1 MKKVFF
7 YTLGCKLNFA
17 ETSHISKLL
26 VDNGFSVAR
35 KGEAADVCIVNTCS
49 VTDTADRKCRQA
61 IHKIVADNPNAFII
75 VTGCYAQVNPSEIEQ
90 IDGVD
95 LVLGAKEKFDILKV
109 MHLLES
115 KEQFERIQ
123 VDDINSNNSFTPI
136 FSAGDR
142 TRYFLKVQDGCD
154 YFCTYCT
161 IPFARGFSRNP
172 SISSLVQQAQD
183 AANEG
188 GKEIVLTGVN
198 IGEFKGE
205 GNERFIDLVKALD
218 QVEGIQRFR
227 ISSIEPNLLTDELI
241 DYCATSRAF
250 MPHFHIP
257 LQSGSDEVLKLMQRR
272 YDTALFAHKVQLIKQ
287 RIPNAFIGV
296 DVMVGSRGEEPAYFE
311 DCYNFLKSLDIS
323 QLHVFPYSERPGTAA
338 LRIPYVVSD
347 AEKRHRSKLLLELS
361 DEKLEAFYASQIG
374 SQSQVLFEKAAK
386 GKAMHGFTPN
396 YVRVELPARLAKDEF
411 DNQLLPV
418 RLTQFNHNK
427 SAVKVE
433 LI

>member
-61 IHKIVADNPNAFII
+61 IHKIISDNPNAFII

-154 YFCTYCT
+154 YYCTYCT
-161 IPFARGFSRNP
+161 IPFARGKSR
-172 SISSLVQQAQD
+172 SASVAHTMKTIDKALEQGA
-183 AANEG
+183 
-188 GKEIVLTGVN
+188 KEIILTGVN
-198 IGEFKGE
+198 IGDFGR
-205 GNERFIDLVKALD
+205 GSNERFIDLVKAIDKLTAE
-218 QVEGIQRFR
+218 VRVR
-227 ISSIEPNLLTDELI
+227 ISSVEPNLLEDAII
-241 DYCATSRAF
+241 DIVASSKIIA
-250 MPHFHIP
+250 PHFHIP
-257 LQSGSDEVLKLMQRR
+257 LQSGSNRVLSLMGRR
-272 YDTALFAHKVQLIKQ
+272 YTREVFGQKVSLIK
-287 RIPNAFIGV
+287 RLIPDAFIGV
-296 DVMVGSRGEEPAYFE
+296 DVIVGMRGETPDMFDETLS
-311 DCYNFLKSLDIS
+311 FLGNTPFSE
-323 QLHVFPYSERPGTAA
+323 LHIFPYSEREGTKA
-338 LRIPYVVSD
+338 LSIKPIVSQS
-347 AEKRHRSKLLLELS
+347 EKKRRSELLHNLS
-361 DEKLEAFYASQIG
+361 DSRIADFYRSQRG
-374 SQSQVLFEKAAK
+374 KTKTVLWETTKNP
-386 GKAMHGFTPN
+386 KAMNGYTEN
-396 YVRVELPARLAKDEF
+396 Y
-411 DNQLLPV
+411 LLV
-418 RLTQFNHNK
+418 
-427 SAVKVE
+427 SAEMEQEKINTFQKIVF
-433 LI
+433 

>member
-61 IHKIVADNPNAFII
+61 IHKIVSDNPNAFII

-154 YFCTYCT
+154 YYCTYCT
-161 IPFARGFSRNP
+161 IPFARGKSR
-172 SISSLVQQAQD
+172 SASVAHTMKTIDKALEQGA
-183 AANEG
+183 
-188 GKEIVLTGVN
+188 KEIILTGVN
-198 IGEFKGE
+198 IGDFGR
-205 GNERFIDLVKALD
+205 GSNERFIDLIKAIDKLTAE
-218 QVEGIQRFR
+218 VRVR
-227 ISSIEPNLLTDELI
+227 ISSVEPNLLEDAII
-241 DYCATSRAF
+241 DIVASSKIIA
-250 MPHFHIP
+250 PHFHIP
-257 LQSGSDEVLKLMQRR
+257 LQSGSNRVLSLMGRR
-272 YDTALFAHKVQLIKQ
+272 YTREVFGQKVSLIK
-287 RIPNAFIGV
+287 RLIPDAFIGV
-296 DVMVGSRGEEPAYFE
+296 DVIVGMRGETPDMFDETLS
-311 DCYNFLKSLDIS
+311 FLGDTPFSE
-323 QLHVFPYSERPGTAA
+323 LHIFPYSEREGTKA
-338 LRIPYVVSD
+338 LSIKPIVSQS
-347 AEKRHRSKLLLELS
+347 EKKRRSELLHNLS
-361 DEKLEAFYASQIG
+361 DSRIADFYRSQRG
-374 SQSQVLFEKAAK
+374 KTKTVLWETTKNP
-386 GKAMHGFTPN
+386 KAMNGYTEN
-396 YVRVELPARLAKDEF
+396 Y
-411 DNQLLPV
+411 LLV
-418 RLTQFNHNK
+418 
-427 SAVKVE
+427 SAEMEQEKINTFQKIVF
-433 LI
+433 

>member
-61 IHKIVADNPNAFII
+61 IHKIVSDNPNAFII

-154 YFCTYCT
+154 YYCTYCT
-161 IPFARGFSRNP
+161 IPFARGKSR
-172 SISSLVQQAQD
+172 SASVAHTMQTIDKALEQGA
-183 AANEG
+183 
-188 GKEIVLTGVN
+188 KEIILTGVN
-198 IGEFKGE
+198 IGDFGR
-205 GNERFIDLVKALD
+205 GSNERFIDLVKAIDKLTAE
-218 QVEGIQRFR
+218 VRVR
-227 ISSIEPNLLTDELI
+227 ISSVEPNLLEDDII
-241 DYCATSRAF
+241 DIVASSKIIA
-250 MPHFHIP
+250 PHFHIP
-257 LQSGSDEVLKLMQRR
+257 LQSGSNRVLSLMGRR
-272 YDTALFAHKVQLIKQ
+272 YTREIFGQKVSLIK
-287 RIPNAFIGV
+287 RLIPDAFIGV
-296 DVMVGSRGEEPAYFE
+296 DVIVGMRGETPDMFDETLA
-311 DCYNFLKSLDIS
+311 FLGDTPFSE
-323 QLHVFPYSERPGTAA
+323 LHIFPYSEREGTKA
-338 LRIPYVVSD
+338 LSIKPIVSQSEKKRRSELLHNLSDSRIADFYRSQRGKTKTVLWETTKNPKVMNGYTENYLLVS
-347 AEKRHRSKLLLELS
+347 AEK
-361 DEKLEAFYASQIG
+361 IG
-374 SQSQVLFEKAAK
+374 RAHV
-386 GKAMHGFTPN
+386 
-396 YVRVELPARLAKDEF
+396 
-411 DNQLLPV
+411 
-418 RLTQFNHNK
+418 
-427 SAVKVE
+427 
-433 LI
+433 

>member
-61 IHKIVADNPNAFII
+61 IHKIVSDNPNAFII

-123 VDDINSNNSFTPI
+123 VDDIKSNTSFTPI

-154 YFCTYCT
+154 YYCTYCT
-161 IPFARGFSRNP
+161 IPFARGKSR
-172 SISSLVQQAQD
+172 SASVAHTMQTIDRALEQGA
-183 AANEG
+183 
-188 GKEIVLTGVN
+188 KEIILTGVN
-198 IGEFKGE
+198 IGDFGR
-205 GNERFIDLVKALD
+205 GSNERFIDLVKAIDKLTAD
-218 QVEGIQRFR
+218 VRVR
-227 ISSIEPNLLTDELI
+227 ISSVEPNLLEEAII
-241 DYCATSRAF
+241 DIVASSKIIA
-250 MPHFHIP
+250 PHFHIP
-257 LQSGSDEVLKLMQRR
+257 LQSGSNRVLSLMGRR
-272 YDTALFAHKVQLIKQ
+272 YTREIFGQKVSLIK
-287 RIPNAFIGV
+287 RLIPDAFIGV
-296 DVMVGSRGEEPAYFE
+296 DVIVGMRGETPDMFDETLA
-311 DCYNFLKSLDIS
+311 FLGDTPFSE
-323 QLHVFPYSERPGTAA
+323 LHIFPYSEREGTKA
-338 LRIPYVVSD
+338 LSIKPIVSQS
-347 AEKRHRSKLLLELS
+347 EKKRRSELLHNLS
-361 DEKLEAFYASQIG
+361 DSRIADFYRSQRGKTKTVLWETTKNPKVMNGYTENYLLVSAEMEQEKINTFQKI
-374 SQSQVLFEKAAK
+374 VF
-386 GKAMHGFTPN
+386 
-396 YVRVELPARLAKDEF
+396 
-411 DNQLLPV
+411 
-418 RLTQFNHNK
+418 
-427 SAVKVE
+427 
-433 LI
+433 

>member
-61 IHKIVADNPNAFII
+61 IHKIVSDNPNAFII

-154 YFCTYCT
+154 YYCTYCT
-161 IPFARGFSRNP
+161 IPFARGKSR
-172 SISSLVQQAQD
+172 SASVAHTMKTIDKALEQGA
-183 AANEG
+183 
-188 GKEIVLTGVN
+188 KEIILTGVN
-198 IGEFKGE
+198 IGDFGR
-205 GNERFIDLVKALD
+205 GSNERFIDLVKAIDKLTAE
-218 QVEGIQRFR
+218 VRVR
-227 ISSIEPNLLTDELI
+227 ISSVEPNLLEDAII
-241 DYCATSRAF
+241 DIVASSKIIA
-250 MPHFHIP
+250 PHFHIP
-257 LQSGSDEVLKLMQRR
+257 LQSGSNRVLSLMGRR
-272 YDTALFAHKVQLIKQ
+272 YTREVFGQKVSLIK
-287 RIPNAFIGV
+287 RLIPDAFIGV
-296 DVMVGSRGEEPAYFE
+296 DVIVGMRGETPDMFDETLS
-311 DCYNFLKSLDIS
+311 FLGDTPFSE
-323 QLHVFPYSERPGTAA
+323 LHIFPYSEREGTKA
-338 LRIPYVVSD
+338 LSIKPIVSQS
-347 AEKRHRSKLLLELS
+347 EKKRRSELLHNLS
-361 DEKLEAFYASQIG
+361 DSRIADFYHSQRGKTKTVLWETTKNPKVMNGYTENYLLVSAEMEQEKINTFQKI
-374 SQSQVLFEKAAK
+374 VF
-386 GKAMHGFTPN
+386 
-396 YVRVELPARLAKDEF
+396 
-411 DNQLLPV
+411 
-418 RLTQFNHNK
+418 
-427 SAVKVE
+427 
-433 LI
+433 

>member
-61 IHKIVADNPNAFII
+61 IHKIVSDNPNAFII

-123 VDDINSNNSFTPI
+123 VDDIKSNNSFSPI

-154 YFCTYCT
+154 YYCTYCT
-161 IPFARGFSRNP
+161 IPFARGKSR
-172 SISSLVQQAQD
+172 SASVAHTMQTIDRALEQGA
-183 AANEG
+183 
-188 GKEIVLTGVN
+188 KEIILTGVN
-198 IGEFKGE
+198 IGDFGR
-205 GNERFIDLVKALD
+205 GSNERFIDLVKAIDKLTAE
-218 QVEGIQRFR
+218 VRVR
-227 ISSIEPNLLTDELI
+227 ISSVEPNLLEDAII
-241 DYCATSRAF
+241 DIVASSKIIA
-250 MPHFHIP
+250 PHFHIP
-257 LQSGSDEVLKLMQRR
+257 LQSGSNRVLSLMGRR
-272 YDTALFAHKVQLIKQ
+272 YTREVFGQKVSLIK
-287 RIPNAFIGV
+287 RLIPDAFIGV
-296 DVMVGSRGEEPAYFE
+296 DVIVGMRGETPDMFDETLA
-311 DCYNFLKSLDIS
+311 FLGDTPFSE
-323 QLHVFPYSERPGTAA
+323 LHIFPYSEREGTKA
-338 LRIPYVVSD
+338 LSIKPIVSQS
-347 AEKRHRSKLLLELS
+347 EKKRRSELLHNLS
-361 DEKLEAFYASQIG
+361 DSRIADFYHSQRG
-374 SQSQVLFEKAAK
+374 KTKTVLWETTKNP
-386 GKAMHGFTPN
+386 KAMNGYTEN
-396 YVRVELPARLAKDEF
+396 Y
-411 DNQLLPV
+411 LLV
-418 RLTQFNHNK
+418 
-427 SAVKVE
+427 SAEMEQEKINTFQKIVF
-433 LI
+433 

>member
-61 IHKIVADNPNAFII
+61 IHKIVSDNPNAFII

-154 YFCTYCT
+154 YYCTYCT
-161 IPFARGFSRNP
+161 IPFARGKSR
-172 SISSLVQQAQD
+172 SASVAHTMKTIDKALEQGA
-183 AANEG
+183 
-188 GKEIVLTGVN
+188 KEIILTGVN
-198 IGEFKGE
+198 IGDFGR
-205 GNERFIDLVKALD
+205 GSNERFIDLIKAIDKLTAE
-218 QVEGIQRFR
+218 VRVR
-227 ISSIEPNLLTDELI
+227 ISSVEPNLLEEAII
-241 DYCATSRAF
+241 DIVASSKIIA
-250 MPHFHIP
+250 PHFHIP
-257 LQSGSDEVLKLMQRR
+257 LQSGSNRVLSLMGRR
-272 YDTALFAHKVQLIKQ
+272 YTREIFGQKVSLIK
-287 RIPNAFIGV
+287 RLIPDAFIGV
-296 DVMVGSRGEEPAYFE
+296 DVIVGMRGETADMFDETLA
-311 DCYNFLKSLDIS
+311 FLGDTPFSE
-323 QLHVFPYSERPGTAA
+323 LHIFPYSEREGTKA
-338 LRIPYVVSD
+338 LSIKPIVSQS
-347 AEKRHRSKLLLELS
+347 EKKRRSELLHNLS
-361 DEKLEAFYASQIG
+361 DSRIADFYHSQRG
-374 SQSQVLFEKAAK
+374 KTKTVLWETTKNP
-386 GKAMHGFTPN
+386 KAMNGYTEN
-396 YVRVELPARLAKDEF
+396 Y
-411 DNQLLPV
+411 LLV
-418 RLTQFNHNK
+418 
-427 SAVKVE
+427 SAEMEQEKINTFQKIVF
-433 LI
+433 

>member
-61 IHKIVADNPNAFII
+61 IHKIVSDNPNAFII

-123 VDDINSNNSFTPI
+123 VDDIKSNNSFTPI

-154 YFCTYCT
+154 YYCTYCT
-161 IPFARGFSRNP
+161 IPFARGKSR
-172 SISSLVQQAQD
+172 SASVAHTMKTIDKALEQGA
-183 AANEG
+183 
-188 GKEIVLTGVN
+188 KEIILTGVN
-198 IGEFKGE
+198 IGDFGR
-205 GNERFIDLVKALD
+205 GSNERFIDLVKAIDKLTAE
-218 QVEGIQRFR
+218 VRVR
-227 ISSIEPNLLTDELI
+227 ISSVEPNLLEDAII
-241 DYCATSRAF
+241 DIVASSKIIA
-250 MPHFHIP
+250 PHFHIP
-257 LQSGSDEVLKLMQRR
+257 LQSGSNRVLSLMGRR
-272 YDTALFAHKVQLIKQ
+272 YTREVFGQKVSLIK
-287 RIPNAFIGV
+287 RLIPDAFIGV
-296 DVMVGSRGEEPAYFE
+296 DVIVGMRGETADMFDETLA
-311 DCYNFLKSLDIS
+311 FLGDTPFSE
-323 QLHVFPYSERPGTAA
+323 LHIFPYSEREGTKA
-338 LRIPYVVSD
+338 LSIKPIVSQS
-347 AEKRHRSKLLLELS
+347 EKKRRSELLHNLS
-361 DEKLEAFYASQIG
+361 DSRIADFYRSQRG
-374 SQSQVLFEKAAK
+374 KTKTVLWETTKNP
-386 GKAMHGFTPN
+386 KAMNGYTEN
-396 YVRVELPARLAKDEF
+396 Y
-411 DNQLLPV
+411 LLV
-418 RLTQFNHNK
+418 
-427 SAVKVE
+427 SAEMEQEKINTFQKIVF
-433 LI
+433 

>member
-61 IHKIVADNPNAFII
+61 IHKIVSDNPNAFII

-123 VDDINSNNSFTPI
+123 VDDIKSNNSFTPI

-154 YFCTYCT
+154 YYCTYCT
-161 IPFARGFSRNP
+161 IPFARGKSR
-172 SISSLVQQAQD
+172 SASVAHTMQTIDRALEQGA
-183 AANEG
+183 
-188 GKEIVLTGVN
+188 KEIILTGVN
-198 IGEFKGE
+198 IGDFGR
-205 GNERFIDLVKALD
+205 GSNERFIDLVKAIDKLTAE
-218 QVEGIQRFR
+218 VRVR
-227 ISSIEPNLLTDELI
+227 ISSVEPNLLEDAII
-241 DYCATSRAF
+241 DIVASSKIIA
-250 MPHFHIP
+250 PHFHIP
-257 LQSGSDEVLKLMQRR
+257 LQSGSNRVLSLMGRR
-272 YDTALFAHKVQLIKQ
+272 YTREIFGQKVSLIK
-287 RIPNAFIGV
+287 RLIPDAFIGV
-296 DVMVGSRGEEPAYFE
+296 DVIVGMRGETADMFDETLS
-311 DCYNFLKSLDIS
+311 FLDDTPFSE
-323 QLHVFPYSERPGTAA
+323 LHIFPYSEREGTKA
-338 LRIPYVVSD
+338 LSIKPIVSQS
-347 AEKRHRSKLLLELS
+347 EKKRRSELLHNLS
-361 DEKLEAFYASQIG
+361 DSRIADFYRSQRGKTKTVLWETTKNPKVMNGYTENYLLVSAEMEQEKINTFQKI
-374 SQSQVLFEKAAK
+374 VF
-386 GKAMHGFTPN
+386 
-396 YVRVELPARLAKDEF
+396 
-411 DNQLLPV
+411 
-418 RLTQFNHNK
+418 
-427 SAVKVE
+427 
-433 LI
+433 

>member
-61 IHKIVADNPNAFII
+61 IHKIVSDNPNAFII

-154 YFCTYCT
+154 YYCTYCT
-161 IPFARGFSRNP
+161 IPFARGKSR
-172 SISSLVQQAQD
+172 SASVAHTMQTIDKALEQGA
-183 AANEG
+183 
-188 GKEIVLTGVN
+188 KEIILTGVN
-198 IGEFKGE
+198 IGDFGR
-205 GNERFIDLVKALD
+205 GSNERFIDLVKAIDKLTAE
-218 QVEGIQRFR
+218 VRVR
-227 ISSIEPNLLTDELI
+227 ISSVEPNLLEDAII
-241 DYCATSRAF
+241 DIVASSKIIA
-250 MPHFHIP
+250 PHFHIP
-257 LQSGSDEVLKLMQRR
+257 LQSGSNRVLSLMGRR
-272 YDTALFAHKVQLIKQ
+272 YTREIFGQKVSLIK
-287 RIPNAFIGV
+287 RLIPDAFIGV
-296 DVMVGSRGEEPAYFE
+296 DVIVGMRGETPDMFDETLS
-311 DCYNFLKSLDIS
+311 FLGDTPFSE
-323 QLHVFPYSERPGTAA
+323 LHIFPYSEREGTKA
-338 LRIPYVVSD
+338 LSIKPIVSQS
-347 AEKRHRSKLLLELS
+347 EKKRRSELLHNLS
-361 DEKLEAFYASQIG
+361 DSRIADFYRSQRGKTKTVLWETTKNPKIMNGYTENYLLVSAEMEQEKINTFQKI
-374 SQSQVLFEKAAK
+374 VF
-386 GKAMHGFTPN
+386 
-396 YVRVELPARLAKDEF
+396 
-411 DNQLLPV
+411 
-418 RLTQFNHNK
+418 
-427 SAVKVE
+427 
-433 LI
+433 

>member
-61 IHKIVADNPNAFII
+61 IHKIVSDNPNAFII

-154 YFCTYCT
+154 YYCTYCT
-161 IPFARGFSRNP
+161 IPFARGKSR
-172 SISSLVQQAQD
+172 SASVAHTMKTIDKALEQGA
-183 AANEG
+183 
-188 GKEIVLTGVN
+188 KEIILTGVN
-198 IGEFKGE
+198 IGDFGR
-205 GNERFIDLVKALD
+205 GSNERFIDLVKAIDKLTAE
-218 QVEGIQRFR
+218 VRVR
-227 ISSIEPNLLTDELI
+227 ISSVEPNLLEDAII
-241 DYCATSRAF
+241 DIVASSKIIA
-250 MPHFHIP
+250 PHFHIP
-257 LQSGSDEVLKLMQRR
+257 LQSGSNRVLSLMGRR
-272 YDTALFAHKVQLIKQ
+272 YTREIFGQKVSLIK
-287 RIPNAFIGV
+287 RLIPDAFIGV
-296 DVMVGSRGEEPAYFE
+296 DVIVGMRGETPDMFDETLS
-311 DCYNFLKSLDIS
+311 FLGDTPFSE
-323 QLHVFPYSERPGTAA
+323 LHIFPYSEREGTKA
-338 LRIPYVVSD
+338 LSIKPIVSQS
-347 AEKRHRSKLLLELS
+347 EKKRRSELLHNLS
-361 DEKLEAFYASQIG
+361 DSRIADFYRSQRG
-374 SQSQVLFEKAAK
+374 KTKTVLWETTKNP
-386 GKAMHGFTPN
+386 KAMNGYTEN
-396 YVRVELPARLAKDEF
+396 Y
-411 DNQLLPV
+411 LLV
-418 RLTQFNHNK
+418 
-427 SAVKVE
+427 SAEMEQEKINTFQKIVF
-433 LI
+433 

>member
-123 VDDINSNNSFTPI
+123 VDDIKSNNSFTPI

-154 YFCTYCT
+154 YYCTYCT
-161 IPFARGFSRNP
+161 IPFARGKSR
-172 SISSLVQQAQD
+172 SASVAHTMQTIDRALEQGA
-183 AANEG
+183 
-188 GKEIVLTGVN
+188 KEIILTGVN
-198 IGEFKGE
+198 IGDFGR
-205 GNERFIDLVKALD
+205 GSNERFIDLVKAIDKLTAE
-218 QVEGIQRFR
+218 VRVR
-227 ISSIEPNLLTDELI
+227 ISSVEPNLLEDAII
-241 DYCATSRAF
+241 DIVASSKIIA
-250 MPHFHIP
+250 PHFHIP
-257 LQSGSDEVLKLMQRR
+257 LQSGSNRVLSLMGRR
-272 YDTALFAHKVQLIKQ
+272 YTREIFGQKVSLIK
-287 RIPNAFIGV
+287 RLIPDAFIGV
-296 DVMVGSRGEEPAYFE
+296 DVIVGMRGETADMFDETLS
-311 DCYNFLKSLDIS
+311 FLDDTPFSE
-323 QLHVFPYSERPGTAA
+323 LHIFPYSEREGTKA
-338 LRIPYVVSD
+338 LSIKPIVSQS
-347 AEKRHRSKLLLELS
+347 EKKRRSELLHNLS
-361 DEKLEAFYASQIG
+361 DSRIADFYRSQRGKTKTVLWETTKNPKVMNGYTENYLLVSAEMEQEKINTFQKI
-374 SQSQVLFEKAAK
+374 VF
-386 GKAMHGFTPN
+386 
-396 YVRVELPARLAKDEF
+396 
-411 DNQLLPV
+411 
-418 RLTQFNHNK
+418 
-427 SAVKVE
+427 
-433 LI
+433 

>member
-26 VDNGFSVAR
+26 VDNGFSIAH

-61 IHKIVADNPNAFII
+61 IHKIVSDNPNAFII

-154 YFCTYCT
+154 YYCTYCT
-161 IPFARGFSRNP
+161 IPFARGKSRSASVAHTMQTINKA
-172 SISSLVQQAQD
+172 LEQGA
-183 AANEG
+183 
-188 GKEIVLTGVN
+188 KEIILTGVN
-198 IGEFKGE
+198 IGDFGR
-205 GNERFIDLVKALD
+205 GSNERFIDLVKAIDKLTAE
-218 QVEGIQRFR
+218 VRVR
-227 ISSIEPNLLTDELI
+227 ISSVEPNLLEDAII
-241 DYCATSRAF
+241 DIVASSKIIA
-250 MPHFHIP
+250 PHFHIP
-257 LQSGSDEVLKLMQRR
+257 LQSGSNRVLSLMGRR
-272 YDTALFAHKVQLIKQ
+272 YTREVFGQKVSLIKQ
-287 RIPNAFIGV
+287 LIPDAFIGV
-296 DVMVGSRGEEPAYFE
+296 DVIVGMRGETPDMFDETLS
-311 DCYNFLKSLDIS
+311 FLGNTPFSE
-323 QLHVFPYSERPGTAA
+323 LHIFPYSEREGTKA
-338 LRIPYVVSD
+338 LSIKPIVSQS
-347 AEKRHRSKLLLELS
+347 EKKRRSELLHNLS
-361 DEKLEAFYASQIG
+361 DSRIADFYRSQRGKTKTVLWETTKNPKVMNGYTENYLLVSAEMEQEKINTFQKI
-374 SQSQVLFEKAAK
+374 VF
-386 GKAMHGFTPN
+386 
-396 YVRVELPARLAKDEF
+396 
-411 DNQLLPV
+411 
-418 RLTQFNHNK
+418 
-427 SAVKVE
+427 
-433 LI
+433 

>member
-61 IHKIVADNPNAFII
+61 IHKIVSDNPNAFII

-123 VDDINSNNSFTPI
+123 VDDIKSNNSFTPI

-154 YFCTYCT
+154 YYCTYCT
-161 IPFARGFSRNP
+161 IPFARGKSR
-172 SISSLVQQAQD
+172 SASVAHTMQTIDKALEQGA
-183 AANEG
+183 
-188 GKEIVLTGVN
+188 KEIILTGVN
-198 IGEFKGE
+198 IGDFGRDS
-205 GNERFIDLVKALD
+205 NERFIDLVKAIDKLTAE
-218 QVEGIQRFR
+218 VRVR
-227 ISSIEPNLLTDELI
+227 ISSVEPNLLEDAII
-241 DYCATSRAF
+241 DIVASSKIIA
-250 MPHFHIP
+250 PHFHIP
-257 LQSGSDEVLKLMQRR
+257 LQSGSNRVLSLMGRR
-272 YDTALFAHKVQLIKQ
+272 YTREVFGQKVSLIK
-287 RIPNAFIGV
+287 RLIPDAFIGV
-296 DVMVGSRGEEPAYFE
+296 DVIVGMRGETPDMFDETLS
-311 DCYNFLKSLDIS
+311 FLGNTPFSE
-323 QLHVFPYSERPGTAA
+323 LHIFPYSEREGTKA
-338 LRIPYVVSD
+338 LSIKPIVSQS
-347 AEKRHRSKLLLELS
+347 EKKRRSELLHNLS
-361 DEKLEAFYASQIG
+361 DSRIADFYRSQRGKTKTVLWETTKNPKVMNGYTENYLLVSAEMEQEKINTFQKI
-374 SQSQVLFEKAAK
+374 VF
-386 GKAMHGFTPN
+386 
-396 YVRVELPARLAKDEF
+396 
-411 DNQLLPV
+411 
-418 RLTQFNHNK
+418 
-427 SAVKVE
+427 
-433 LI
+433 

>member
-61 IHKIVADNPNAFII
+61 IHKIVSDNPNAFII

-123 VDDINSNNSFTPI
+123 VDDIKSNNSFLPI

-154 YFCTYCT
+154 YYCTYCT
-161 IPFARGFSRNP
+161 IPFARGKSR
-172 SISSLVQQAQD
+172 SASVAHTMKTIDKALEQGA
-183 AANEG
+183 
-188 GKEIVLTGVN
+188 KEIILTGVN
-198 IGEFKGE
+198 IGDFGR
-205 GNERFIDLVKALD
+205 GSNERFIDLVKAIDKLTAE
-218 QVEGIQRFR
+218 VRVR
-227 ISSIEPNLLTDELI
+227 ISSVEPNLLEETII
-241 DYCATSRAF
+241 DIVASSKIIA
-250 MPHFHIP
+250 PHFHIP
-257 LQSGSDEVLKLMQRR
+257 LQSGSNRVLSLMGRR
-272 YDTALFAHKVQLIKQ
+272 YTREVFGQKVSLIK
-287 RIPNAFIGV
+287 RLIPDAFIGV
-296 DVMVGSRGEEPAYFE
+296 DVIVGMRGETPDMFDETLA
-311 DCYNFLKSLDIS
+311 FLGDTPFSE
-323 QLHVFPYSERPGTAA
+323 LHIFPYSEREGTKA
-338 LRIPYVVSD
+338 LSIKPIVSQS
-347 AEKRHRSKLLLELS
+347 EKKRRSELLHNLS
-361 DEKLEAFYASQIG
+361 DSRIADFYRSQRG
-374 SQSQVLFEKAAK
+374 KTKTVLWETTKNP
-386 GKAMHGFTPN
+386 KAMNGYTEN
-396 YVRVELPARLAKDEF
+396 Y
-411 DNQLLPV
+411 LLV
-418 RLTQFNHNK
+418 
-427 SAVKVE
+427 SAEMEQEKINTFQKIVF
-433 LI
+433 

>member
-61 IHKIVADNPNAFII
+61 IHKIISDNPNAFII

-123 VDDINSNNSFTPI
+123 VDDIKSNNSFTPI

-154 YFCTYCT
+154 YYCTYCT
-161 IPFARGFSRNP
+161 IPFARGKSR
-172 SISSLVQQAQD
+172 SASVAHTMKTIDKALEQGA
-183 AANEG
+183 
-188 GKEIVLTGVN
+188 KEIILTGVN
-198 IGEFKGE
+198 IGDFGR
-205 GNERFIDLVKALD
+205 GSNERFIDLVKAIDKLTAE
-218 QVEGIQRFR
+218 VRVR
-227 ISSIEPNLLTDELI
+227 ISSVEPNLLEETII
-241 DYCATSRAF
+241 DIVASSKIIA
-250 MPHFHIP
+250 PHFHIP
-257 LQSGSDEVLKLMQRR
+257 LQSGSNRVLSLMGRR
-272 YDTALFAHKVQLIKQ
+272 YTREVFGQKVSLIK
-287 RIPNAFIGV
+287 RLIPDAFIGV
-296 DVMVGSRGEEPAYFE
+296 DVIVGMRGETADMFDETLA
-311 DCYNFLKSLDIS
+311 FLGDTPFSE
-323 QLHVFPYSERPGTAA
+323 LHIFPYSEREGTKA
-338 LRIPYVVSD
+338 LSIKPIVSQS
-347 AEKRHRSKLLLELS
+347 EKKRRSELLHNLS
-361 DEKLEAFYASQIG
+361 DSRIADFYRSQRG
-374 SQSQVLFEKAAK
+374 KTKTVLWETTKNP
-386 GKAMHGFTPN
+386 KAMNGYTEN
-396 YVRVELPARLAKDEF
+396 Y
-411 DNQLLPV
+411 LLV
-418 RLTQFNHNK
+418 
-427 SAVKVE
+427 SAEMEQEKINTFQKIVF
-433 LI
+433 